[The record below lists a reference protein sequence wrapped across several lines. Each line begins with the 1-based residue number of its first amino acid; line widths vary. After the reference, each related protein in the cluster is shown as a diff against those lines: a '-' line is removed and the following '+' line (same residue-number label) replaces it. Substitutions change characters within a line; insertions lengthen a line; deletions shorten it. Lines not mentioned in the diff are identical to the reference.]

1 MIRRNIKVK
10 KMGEL
15 KLIGFRVICP
25 GDQYMIEIPKAASKL
40 NERVHEIQHL
50 INKQVQLGAF
60 IAEDTTGDLDGYWVG
75 MEVEKME
82 VIPPGMVSL
91 TIPPQTYVSTFYQ
104 GTNHGIRD
112 AYRDMHEWAEKN
124 GYARRRDL
132 WHVEKF
138 YRFDSGEQVEVEL
151 LDTVESK

>member
-1 MIRRNIKVK
+1 MITRNIKVK
-10 KMGEL
+10 NTGEL
-15 KLIGFRVICP
+15 KLIGFRVVCP
-25 GDQYMIEIPKAASKL
+25 GDQYIIEIPKAASKL
-40 NERVHEIQHL
+40 KEKVHEIQHL
-50 INKQVQLGAF
+50 VNDQVQLGAF

-75 MEVEKME
+75 MEVEKIE

-104 GTNHGIRD
+104 GANHGIRD
-112 AYRDMHEWAEKN
+112 AYRDMHEWAEVN
-124 GYARRRDL
+124 GYVRRRDL
-132 WHVEKF
+132 WHLERF

>member
-1 MIRRNIKVK
+1 MITRDMKVK
-10 KMGEL
+10 KIGEL
-15 KLIGFRVICP
+15 KLVGFRVECL
-25 GDQYMIEIPKAASKL
+25 GDQYIIEIPKAAAKL
-40 NERVHEIQHL
+40 KERVDEIQHL
-50 INKQVQLGAF
+50 VNKQIQLGAF
-60 IAEDTTGDLDGYWVG
+60 VAGDTAADLDGYWVG
-75 MEVEKME
+75 MEVEKIE

-112 AYRDMHEWAEKN
+112 AYRDMHEWEDMN

-132 WHVEKF
+132 WHVERF